1 MPRKSQQDN
10 LEEIEALL
18 AGLRE
23 VATYPVRA
31 VPLLSILEG
40 TLDEA
45 REVQEARE
53 IFRTA
58 TKEARQELSQVLS
71 RGHDAKVRAR
81 NYLKAYYGPYNAELT
96 RFGINPIRRGTAKK
110 ARPAAAGGKTQKA

>member
-23 VATYPVRA
+23 VAAYPGR
-31 VPLLSILEG
+31 VPLLSILED

-45 REVQEARE
+45 REAQEARE

-58 TKEARQELSQVLS
+58 TKEARQDLSRILR
-71 RGHDAKVRAR
+71 RGHDAAVRAR
-81 NYLKAYYGPYNAELT
+81 NYLKAYHGPYNAELT
-96 RFGINPIRRGTAKK
+96 RFGINPIRRGVPKRT
-110 ARPAAAGGKTQKA
+110 RPAAAGGKAQKA

>member
-1 MPRKSQQDN
+1 MPKKAQQDD
-10 LEEIEALL
+10 LEQIEALL

-23 VATYPVRA
+23 VAAHPVRA
-31 VPLLSILEG
+31 VPLLHILES

-58 TKEARQELSQVLS
+58 TQEARQELSQVLR
-71 RGHDAKVRAR
+71 RGHDAAVRAR

-96 RFGINPIRRGTAKK
+96 RFGINPIRRGTAKRP
-110 ARPAAAGGKTQKA
+110 RPAAAEDKASQ

>member
-1 MPRKSQQDN
+1 MPRKSQRDN

-23 VATYPVRA
+23 VAAYPAR
-31 VPLLSILEG
+31 VPLLAILEG
-40 TLDEA
+40 TLDEV
-45 REVQEARE
+45 RELQEARE

-58 TKEARQELSQVLS
+58 TKEARQSLSQALS

-81 NYLKAYYGPYNAELT
+81 NYLKAYHGPYNAELT
-96 RFGINPIRRGTAKK
+96 RFGINPIRRGTAKRT
-110 ARPAAAGGKTQKA
+110 RPAAAGGKAQKA

>member
-10 LEEIEALL
+10 LEEIRSLL

-23 VATYPVRA
+23 VATRPVRA
-31 VPLLSILEG
+31 VPLLHILES

-45 REVQEARE
+45 REAQECRE

-58 TKEARQELSQVLS
+58 TEEARQELSQILR
-71 RGHDAKVRAR
+71 RGHDAAVRAR
-81 NYLKAYYGPYNAELT
+81 SYLKAYYGPYNAELT
-96 RFGINPIRRGTAKK
+96 RFGINPIRRGVPKRT
-110 ARPAAAGGKTQKA
+110 RSAAAGDKAQKA